1 MQPSRKVGTILT
13 SGLLALAVALAMLQA
28 AIVAQTARP
37 ARPVTSSSPTAQPW
51 SPSSAPSP
59 RLPSEREGRTPETKP
74 PREQHR
80 APLRAPGVLPQ
91 VGPRAPRKAV
101 A

>member
-1 MQPSRKVGTILT
+1 MQRSRKVGTLLT
-13 SGLLALAVALAMLQA
+13 SGLFALAIALALLQA
-28 AIVAQTARP
+28 AIVAQSGRP
-37 ARPVTSSSPTAQPW
+37 VPPVTSTGPAAQPW
-51 SPSSAPSP
+51 SPVTRPPA
-59 RLPSEREGRTPETKP
+59 EREGRTPEPKP

>member
-1 MQPSRKVGTILT
+1 MQRSRKVGTILT
-13 SGLLALAVALAMLQA
+13 SGLLALAVALAILQA

-37 ARPVTSSSPTAQPW
+37 VRPVTSSSPAAQPW
-51 SPSSAPSP
+51 SPAP

-80 APLRAPGVLPQ
+80 SPLRAPGVLPQ
-91 VGPRAPRKAV
+91 IGPRAPRKAV